1 MKPGIT
7 GRLIAAVGAL
17 VGLAMI
23 LMKLMPRVPGS
34 FSGWEWLA
42 LALWIILG
50 TVVSRQAGRKSVGA
64 GTIHTSCD

>member
-1 MKPGIT
+1 MKPGIAA
-7 GRLIAAVGAL
+7 RLIALLGAL

-50 TVVSRQAGRKSVGA
+50 TLVGRKSLSRG
-64 GTIHTSCD
+64 HLKPERNS

>member
-1 MKPGIT
+1 MKPGIVA
-7 GRLIAAVGAL
+7 RLMAWAGAL

-42 LALWIILG
+42 LVLWIILG
-50 TVVSRQAGRKSVGA
+50 TVVGRKSPA
-64 GTIHTSCD
+64 TS